1 MADKKIHLRVITPTE
16 IKFDEKVNMAIMRC
30 TTGDLGVLAGHEA
43 RSAVLDFGILRIFSD
58 ISDMRMIAV
67 YGGLVEIKAD
77 VVTILANDAEW
88 PQDIDFEAA
97 CAEQEGLER
106 KLRAKNDGEYLDIQ
120 RDQIKLR
127 RALVQIEVSSYPLIS
142 K

>member
-1 MADKKIHLRVITPTE
+1 MADKKIRLRVITPTE

-30 TTGDLGVLAGHEA
+30 TTGDLGVLPGHEA
-43 RSAVLDFGILRIFSD
+43 RSAVLDFGVLRIFSD

-67 YGGLVEIKAD
+67 YGGLVEIKGD
-77 VVTILANDAEW
+77 VVTLLANDAEW
-88 PQDIDFEAA
+88 PQDIDFEMAR
-97 CAEQEGLER
+97 AEQEELEQR
-106 KLRAKNDGEYLDIQ
+106 LRSKDDDDYLDIQ